1 MPIKIYKGNKLIAR
15 EIQFVF
21 HPEEDAERFELPIY
35 MFGLKGEPADISAF
49 KKWVQTRI
57 VPLERLDI
65 DKVLDDLNLDRYDY
79 MAIAKLTQCRRIQ
92 DDYWVD
98 FGNYANPFPK
108 RPESDKDINER
119 RERLQRFHEDITL
132 RNSK

>member
-21 HPEEDAERFELPIY
+21 YPEENVEQFELPIY
-35 MFGLKGEPADISAF
+35 MFGLKGEPVDMSAF
-49 KKWVQTRI
+49 KKWVKTRI
-57 VPLERLDI
+57 VPQERLDI

-119 RERLQRFHEDITL
+119 RERLQRFHEDVTL